1 MRYSPPSRRPMQ
13 PYIDLQQQPVRPRP
27 RAPLPLDGAAEG
39 VSDGGTRQEH
49 QRRGMLPLY
58 AARIEDLGVGD
69 FVKVDYAACHHVEL
83 LAPEFLLRLGCS
95 AQTKVLDLN
104 ERVRCRGCG
113 KRGRAAVFDQVAA
126 AKRVSGL
133 LPAPVKPSRRRRS
146 FRPRQSGST
155 PPYRTTPRRGSALAL
170 GRVPSARLNVASR
183 TLRAA
188 PFDCQRRRVLA
199 PHPPLP

>member
-1 MRYSPPSRRPMQ
+1 VSTVSEDAVLTWLSFSLGCIQDSPQFAPMRYSPPSRRPMQ

-113 KRGRAAVFDQVAA
+113 KRGRAAVSI
-126 AKRVSGL
+126 KWR
-133 LPAPVKPSRRRRS
+133 
-146 FRPRQSGST
+146 RQSG
-155 PPYRTTPRRGSALAL
+155 
-170 GRVPSARLNVASR
+170 
-183 TLRAA
+183 
-188 PFDCQRRRVLA
+188 
-199 PHPPLP
+199 